1 MLNRLCLSGFLTINI
16 FSLLSLLVVKTYVLE
31 AASMEDDSLG
41 ALRPYLFFSPKNTD
55 DIEARQALTIV
66 RSRFV
71 EIDFSLLSNPQ
82 ENFAAEPDREIPL
95 VLNLF
100 RSTEFSALIYKI
112 SKNRSGSYS
121 WYGKLKDVP
130 MSQVVLV
137 VKDGKVYGNISK
149 PNFTYQIRH
158 ISGGI
163 HAIYEID
170 PSKFPPDGEPII
182 PILKPNSS
190 SLPSDKKKKNEKITN
205 KTKIKDQTQNSSN
218 VKFGYDSN
226 GDLFMGNVTGS
237 DFIAHPY
244 DSKSFPTT
252 QSDDGSVID
261 LLVVYTPEARVQEGG
276 TSAMESLIDLAES
289 ETNAAYANSGVTHVV
304 DVVAKQEISFSES
317 GLGFSGMLSSA
328 QNGSITG
335 LHDLRDTHGADLVV
349 VLVKG
354 DGSLC
359 GLGYLMQTVSS
370 SFAPFGYSVTA
381 TSCATG
387 NYTFGHEIGHNM
399 AARHD
404 RANDNTDGA
413 PFNYNHGYVNTIQN
427 FKTIMGTGSNTRIQH
442 FSNPDVSFL
451 GAPTG
456 IAEGNALAA
465 DNRKAFNNVALT
477 TSNFRE
483 SNQQVAS
490 IDERNAHRVIAPYW
504 QSDNSSYSFIAAT
517 HPNLEGLAP
526 QIGVVVK
533 AVTNNGMLF
542 GSAKTFTIDKGAT
555 KRIFIVR
562 NGHPSINST
571 NLTDVELITGT
582 SSFKNGFVHIAP
594 VASNPEVSSE
604 GFRDVTMLSYW
615 GAVVIEA
622 NTTGFAME
630 FIGDIQDSAAT
641 PSMDNI
647 AGVSGVN

>member
-1 MLNRLCLSGFLTINI
+1 M
-16 FSLLSLLVVKTYVLE
+16 VKTYVFG
-31 AASMEDDSLG
+31 AVAMEDDSLDT
-41 ALRPYLFFSPKNTD
+41 LRPYLFFSPKNTD
-55 DIEARQALTIV
+55 AMEARQAPTIV
-66 RSRFV
+66 RSRLV
-71 EIDFSLLSNPQ
+71 KIDFSLLSNPK

-130 MSQVVLV
+130 ISQVVLV
-137 VKDGKVYGNISK
+137 VSDGKVYGNISK

-158 ISGGI
+158 IRGGI

-182 PILKPNSS
+182 PILKPSSS
-190 SLPSDKKKKNEKITN
+190 SLPDDKSIKAEKVTIKNKS
-205 KTKIKDQTQNSSN
+205 KDQTQNSS
-218 VKFGYDSN
+218 KLEFGYDSS
-226 GDLFMGNVTGS
+226 GDLYMGNLEGS
-237 DFIAHPY
+237 DFFDY
-244 DSKSFPTT
+244 SNDSDLSPGT

-261 LLVVYTPEARVQEGG
+261 LLVVYTSEARIQEGG
-276 TSAMESLIDLAES
+276 TSAIESLIDLAES
-289 ETNAAYANSGVTHVV
+289 ETNAAYSNSGVAYVV
-304 DVVAKQEISFSES
+304 NVVAKEEINFSES
-317 GLGFSGMLSSA
+317 GLGFGGILSAA

-335 LHDLRDTHGADLVV
+335 LHGLRDTHGADLVV
-349 VLVKG
+349 ILVKG

-381 TSCATG
+381 TNCATG

-399 AARHD
+399 SGRHD

-413 PFNYNHGYVNTIQN
+413 PFNYNHGYVNTTQN
-427 FKTIMGTGSNTRIQH
+427 FKTIMGTGSNTRIQY
-442 FSNPDVSFL
+442 FSNPNVSYL

-483 SNQQVAS
+483 SVSNQQVAS
-490 IDERNAHRVIAPYW
+490 IDTRNANRVIAPYW

-517 HPNLEGLAP
+517 HPSLDGLAP

-533 AVTNNGMLF
+533 AITKNGMLF
-542 GSAKTFTIDKGAT
+542 GSSKTFTIDRGAT

-562 NGHPSINST
+562 NGHPSINSN

-594 VASNPEVSSE
+594 LASNPEVSSQ
-604 GFRDVTMLSYW
+604 GFRDVTMLSFW

-630 FIGDIQDSAAT
+630 FIGDMQDSAAT

>member
-1 MLNRLCLSGFLTINI
+1 
-16 FSLLSLLVVKTYVLE
+16 
-31 AASMEDDSLG
+31 
-41 ALRPYLFFSPKNTD
+41 
-55 DIEARQALTIV
+55 
-66 RSRFV
+66 
-71 EIDFSLLSNPQ
+71 
-82 ENFAAEPDREIPL
+82 
-95 VLNLF
+95 
-100 RSTEFSALIYKI
+100 
-112 SKNRSGSYS
+112 
-121 WYGKLKDVP
+121 
-130 MSQVVLV
+130 
-137 VKDGKVYGNISK
+137 
-149 PNFTYQIRH
+149 
-158 ISGGI
+158 
-163 HAIYEID
+163 
-170 PSKFPPDGEPII
+170 
-182 PILKPNSS
+182 
-190 SLPSDKKKKNEKITN
+190 
-205 KTKIKDQTQNSSN
+205 
-218 VKFGYDSN
+218 
-226 GDLFMGNVTGS
+226 
-237 DFIAHPY
+237 
-244 DSKSFPTT
+244 
-252 QSDDGSVID
+252 
-261 LLVVYTPEARVQEGG
+261 
-276 TSAMESLIDLAES
+276 MESLIDLAES

-594 VASNPEVSSE
+594 VASNPEVSSQ

-641 PSMDNI
+641 PSMDNM